1 MLKHAMAL
9 IFAVL
14 CLSVLQSVALAAD
27 TRMQIDVRADQQ
39 QVEVSWLHANVQ
51 KAAALALPQLWNR
64 IIPQSAHGL
73 IPKRVRAIQFLQK
86 ASPTDNGVRI
96 TFNQKRVMAYLKKN
110 KLPYIAQQPDL
121 NVVLQLYNSAGR
133 PMGQTANALLDN
145 ATRLAVPLGYRLDDQ
160 GASLVLLWRWLDDQ
174 HVRLNVRGTS
184 KLNEFSE
191 TRRLQAGDPLEQL
204 KPWLRELLLQARDA
218 YVESPD
224 VAQTE
229 PGSDHSGLAALTPSI
244 APSLA
249 PQTADP
255 QASSLALSA
264 PAGFMK
270 PAVELQLRVMRQASL
285 AEQVLF
291 ENELQQDSRIL
302 NLSLRQVNQEG
313 QQYRLQLKGADDQW
327 LTAWFARRGMM
338 LKPTIEGWVAR

>member
-1 MLKHAMAL
+1 MFKHAIAL
-9 IFAVL
+9 MLAML
-14 CLSVLQSVALAAD
+14 CLSALQSVALAAD
-27 TRMQIDVRADQQ
+27 ARMQVDVLADQQ
-39 QVEVSWLHANVQ
+39 QVEVNWLHANMQ

-73 IPKRVRAIQFLQK
+73 IPKRLKAIRFLQK
-86 ASPTDNGVRI
+86 ATPTDNGVRI
-96 TFNQKRVMAYLKKN
+96 TFNQKRVMAYLKQH

-133 PMGQTANALLDN
+133 PMGQSANALLDD
-145 ATRLAVPLGYRLDDQ
+145 AASLAGPLGYRLDDQ
-160 GASLVLLWRWLDDQ
+160 GPPLVLLWRWLDDQ

-191 TRRLQAGDPLEQL
+191 TRRLQAGDPQKQL

-218 YVESPD
+218 YVEPID
-224 VAQTE
+224 GV
-229 PGSDHSGLAALTPSI
+229 DLNAANAAPANLTSAI
-244 APSLA
+244 V
-249 PQTADP
+249 TIADP
-255 QASSLALSA
+255 QVDGSQLSA
-264 PAGFMK
+264 PVLGATAEFIK
-270 PAVELQLRVMRQASL
+270 PVVELHLRVMRQASL
-285 AEQVLF
+285 AEQILF
-291 ENELQQDSRIL
+291 EHELQRDPRIL

-327 LTAWFARRGMM
+327 LVAWFARRGMT